1 MSIAA
6 YNLDALDLQKLRA
19 RFPPKYTEIV
29 QPHCTAY
36 IGKQGP
42 TGMPIHAK
50 GKVYA
55 RVDDFEG
62 VEALLLSVE
71 EQERRPD
78 GNLFHITW
86 SLTADRKPRESNY
99 IIKHCQHEALS
110 ECIEISLL
118 LSEI

>member
-1 MSIAA
+1 M
-6 YNLDALDLQKLRA
+6 
-19 RFPPKYTEIV
+19 PK
-29 QPHCTAY
+29 
-36 IGKQGP
+36 
-42 TGMPIHAK
+42 HAK

-62 VEALLLSVE
+62 IEVLLLSVN

-86 SLTADRKPRESNY
+86 SLTAGRKPRESNCT
-99 IIKHCQHEALS
+99 IQHFQHEALS